1 MEPSKEF
8 CPSGCTCTCSFS
20 LGPGSIVEE
29 KAKNGSKQPKKEKD
43 NNNYNYN
50 KKNMDWGVGK
60 VISATSF
67 ADFLFF
73 RLFPFGA
80 GAWAHTNKALK
91 RTWCCNHLYQREI
104 EEICKSYL

>member
-29 KAKNGSKQPKKEKD
+29 KAKNRAKQPKKEKD

-60 VISATSF
+60 VISTTSF
-67 ADFLFF
+67 ADFFF

>member
-29 KAKNGSKQPKKEKD
+29 KAKNRAKQPKKEKD

-60 VISATSF
+60 VISTTSF
-67 ADFLFF
+67 ADFFS

>member
-1 MEPSKEF
+1 
-8 CPSGCTCTCSFS
+8 
-20 LGPGSIVEE
+20 
-29 KAKNGSKQPKKEKD
+29 
-43 NNNYNYN
+43 
-50 KKNMDWGVGK
+50 MDWGVGK

-67 ADFLFF
+67 ADFFF

-104 EEICKSYL
+104 EEIKL

>member
-1 MEPSKEF
+1 MEPSKEL

-60 VISATSF
+60 VISTTSF
-67 ADFLFF
+67 ADFFF

>member
-29 KAKNGSKQPKKEKD
+29 KAKNTAKQPKKEKD

-60 VISATSF
+60 VISTTSF
-67 ADFLFF
+67 ADFFF

-104 EEICKSYL
+104 EEIKL